1 MSNIRIAFANIVG
14 GMIFHK
20 EIDDRNLY
28 TKYWPSKYVET
39 YAELEPDILCF
50 AEAPFDTADGQG
62 KFVDDTR
69 QAMGATSVRTLV
81 DGKSWLVEGKYT
93 GTAVFS
99 KHPEVSY
106 RVLDLPPANM
116 RDERHGEVRI
126 MHDKKVQEIT
136 VKIGDAAVNVF
147 NLHYYPFSAFGRS
160 SLDPEVQEINQQLVD
175 ILTEDL
181 SNPTIVTGDF
191 NHSDEPELLTVF
203 PGLLG
208 DRSLAQAARFT
219 EEDFL
224 EYEKSIQIDHVLYS
238 PRHFTVRGHRVVVDK
253 SDHHGIV
260 VDLSLGESIIN
271 N

>member
-28 TKYWPSKYVET
+28 AKYWPSDYVDE
-39 YAELEPDILCF
+39 YAKLKPDILCL

-62 KFVDDTR
+62 QFVDDM
-69 QAMGATSVRTLV
+69 QQIIGATSVRTLV
-81 DGKSWLVEGKYT
+81 DGKSWLVEGNYT

-99 KHPEVSY
+99 KYPEVSY
-106 RVLDLPPANM
+106 GVLDLPPANM
-116 RDERHGEVRI
+116 RDERHGEIRI
-126 MHDKKVQEIT
+126 MHDKQVQKIT
-136 VKIGDAAVNVF
+136 VDIDGVAVNIF

-160 SLDPEVQEINQQLVD
+160 SLDPEVQKVNQRLVG

-181 SNPTIVTGDF
+181 SKPTIVTGDS
-191 NHSDEPELLTVF
+191 NHSDEPELSTAF

-208 DRSLAQAARFT
+208 SRSLTQAIRFAKR
-219 EEDFL
+219 DFL
-224 EYEKSIQIDHVLYS
+224 KYEKSIQIDHILYN
-238 PRHFTVRGHRVVVDK
+238 PEHFAVRDYSVVVDK

-260 VDLSLGESIIN
+260 VDLSLGESIVN
-271 N
+271 S